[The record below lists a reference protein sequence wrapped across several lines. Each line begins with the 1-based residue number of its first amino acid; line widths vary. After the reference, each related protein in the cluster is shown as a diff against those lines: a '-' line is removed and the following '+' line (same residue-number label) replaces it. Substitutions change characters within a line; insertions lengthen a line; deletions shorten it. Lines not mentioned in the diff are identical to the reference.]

1 MIGFSRALRGEMYLL
16 RKRRGL
22 RWMHLGVFLLAA
34 LFVVGGRIKLELL
47 KAAGSGGP
55 SAVGAWNFWP
65 QFGEGVRGGLFL
77 VEIAVLLLL
86 AGGLPREIG
95 SGAVRDPLSRG
106 ISRTAFTVSRLVV
119 ALVLPLTLYAC
130 AIAGAAAMAAILF
143 DAGDIMEDGQ
153 VLLSVSDDKVATYL
167 YRSLW
172 HGIPPLLALGVF
184 SIWMATAF
192 RTGVAAVGVGLA
204 IVLAPTLLH
213 DVLGDRAPWLFTDLL
228 PALGPDSYLART
240 SDYAAGFGDAYPIEF
255 DEIVKLGWITPWPA
269 LALAALAA
277 LFLFRRKAV

>member
-1 MIGFSRALRGEMYLL
+1 MIGFTRALRGELYLL
-16 RKRRGL
+16 RKRRNL
-22 RWMHLGVFLLAA
+22 RWMHVGVFVLAA
-34 LFVVGGRIKLELL
+34 LFVVGGRLKLELL

-55 SAVGAWNFWP
+55 DAVGAWNFWP
-65 QFGEGVRGGLFL
+65 QFGGGVRGGLFL

-86 AGGLPREIG
+86 AGGLPREIR

-106 ISRTAFTVSRLVV
+106 ISRHAFTASRLLV
-119 ALVLPLTLYAC
+119 ALILPLTLYAC
-130 AIAGAAAMAAILF
+130 AMAGAAGMAAILF

-153 VLLSVSDDKVATYL
+153 VLLSIEDDQVAAFL
-167 YRSLW
+167 FRSFW

-184 SIWMATAF
+184 SVCMSTAF
-192 RTGVAAVGVGLA
+192 RTGVAAVGVGLGV
-204 IVLAPTLLH
+204 VLAPTLLQ

-240 SDYAAGFGDAYPIEF
+240 STYAAGYGDAYPVEF

-269 LALAALAA
+269 LAVAAVAALC
-277 LFLFRRKAV
+277 LFRRKAV